1 MCLFGGGS
9 SAPAAAPIAP
19 EPTRASVTA
28 TGFETPTAIATT
40 KNKIS
45 RRLGVFGNFSSSPMG
60 DVGYGKSTGKATFG
74 SVGAAA

>member
-1 MCLFGGGS
+1 MCIFGGG

-19 EPTRASVTA
+19 EPTRAGVTA
-28 TGFETPTAIATT
+28 TGYETPTAIATT

-45 RRLGVFGNFSSSPMG
+45 RRLGVFGNFSSTPMG
-60 DVGYGKSTGKATFG
+60 DANYGTNVAKTATFG